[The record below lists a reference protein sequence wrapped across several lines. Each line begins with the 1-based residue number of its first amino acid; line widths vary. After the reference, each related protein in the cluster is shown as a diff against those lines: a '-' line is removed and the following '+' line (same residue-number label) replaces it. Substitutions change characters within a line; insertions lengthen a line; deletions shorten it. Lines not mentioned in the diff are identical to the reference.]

1 MRNLSKQDIEF
12 SHEEIRNILS
22 EPSQDTERFQELVS
36 GNHFNIGHV
45 IKISYRKHIV
55 ITALYMNLDLEEI
68 VFEFLKPPNMEKMLL
83 SRGSKTEILSN
94 MFVTCHDLGS
104 NSHLDR
110 ILMSSF
116 NCRPQPG
123 ENSHFDMKKDLVH
136 LLHFAFSI
144 SFSLERN
151 ISPIKRI
158 NKYAAIQ

>member
-104 NSHLDR
+104 NSRLDR
-110 ILMSSF
+110 IVMSTF
-116 NCRPQPG
+116 QQVLIA
-123 ENSHFDMKKDLVH
+123 DLSQEKTVI
-136 LLHFAFSI
+136 LI
-144 SFSLERN
+144 
-151 ISPIKRI
+151 
-158 NKYAAIQ
+158 